1 MQGIDS
7 TPYQE
12 FARDHLGFEFDDIDL
27 LITAFTHRSYMNEHK
42 KSARGHN
49 ERLEF
54 LGDAVLGLVVCQ
66 HIYEQFPHL
75 LEGEMTKIKSAV
87 VASKAEQDQRLAE
100 GDAEVRREVALRNQE
115 VSAEIKRKS
124 ASEKPK
130 AAAKKAK

>member
-49 ERLEF
+49 ERLDFFCDAF
-54 LGDAVLGLVVCQ
+54 LEL
-66 HIYEQFPHL
+66 
-75 LEGEMTKIKSAV
+75 S
-87 VASKAEQDQRLAE
+87 
-100 GDAEVRREVALRNQE
+100 
-115 VSAEIKRKS
+115 VSAYLFCHYS
-124 ASEKPK
+124 
-130 AAAKKAK
+130 

>member
-54 LGDAVLGLVVCQ
+54 LGGGRLIKTVTDYLFRHYSEPEGILTSWRSSLVRT
-66 HIYEQFPHL
+66 FFF
-75 LEGEMTKIKSAV
+75 
-87 VASKAEQDQRLAE
+87 
-100 GDAEVRREVALRNQE
+100 
-115 VSAEIKRKS
+115 
-124 ASEKPK
+124 
-130 AAAKKAK
+130 